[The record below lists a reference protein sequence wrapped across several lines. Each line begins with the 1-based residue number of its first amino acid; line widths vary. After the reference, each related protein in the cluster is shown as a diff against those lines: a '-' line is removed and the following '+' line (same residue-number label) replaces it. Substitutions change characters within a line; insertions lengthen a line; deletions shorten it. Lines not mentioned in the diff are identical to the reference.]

1 MENSK
6 KSLLITAVTV
16 LVTVSI
22 LFAVKAVDITV
33 ESEKIQAVT
42 LTTEKQTQTDLINLN
57 TASFDELKNLREI
70 GEIRAR
76 AIIDYRE
83 QHGGFRSVD
92 QLLEIDG
99 IGEYAVEINRDILTV

>member
-22 LFAVKAVDITV
+22 LFAVKAVDIAV

-42 LTTEKQTQTDLINLN
+42 LTTEKQTQTHSVNLN
-57 TASFDELKNLREI
+57 TASFDELKNLKEI
-70 GEIRAR
+70 GEVRAQ

-83 QHGGFRSVD
+83 RHGGFVSVD
-92 QLLEIDG
+92 QLLEVEG
-99 IGEYAVEINRDILTV
+99 IGEYAVEINRDNLTV